1 MMEFDILDD
10 GNLKVTS
17 SPEDRA
23 GLDTPEDWEEAFYE
37 AVRYDGW
44 DFVPPEAIGALTDAP
59 IICDDAHTIDD
70 EGTFVVYPEAQVWWF
85 PNYMIEDPVNTLMTL
100 GEVVFMAAPTEG
112 GGTSR

>member
-1 MMEFDILDD
+1 MLWTCLWVPCMLIGIMNHSFDPRQIIFKTRSPLA
-10 GNLKVTS
+10 KIATS
-17 SPEDRA
+17 
-23 GLDTPEDWEEAFYE
+23 
-37 AVRYDGW
+37 V
-44 DFVPPEAIGALTDAP
+44 TDAP